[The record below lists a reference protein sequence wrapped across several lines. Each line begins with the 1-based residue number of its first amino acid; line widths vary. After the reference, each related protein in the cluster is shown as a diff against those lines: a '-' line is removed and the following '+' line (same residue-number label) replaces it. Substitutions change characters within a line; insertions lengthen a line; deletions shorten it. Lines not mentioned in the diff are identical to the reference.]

1 MTRPAET
8 STSLTCIPFASTAPT
23 RCTPIRNSYI
33 PRTSAAIAGGSCS
46 LMTSMIAQRIA
57 PWAPSRRIRLRAASR
72 AQEDDGSMPASHRPG
87 LRVNSG
93 LTIPE
98 SELSWR
104 FSRSSGPGGQ
114 GVNTADSRV
123 ELVWDVAGSAVL
135 SPLQR
140 ERLLERL
147 SSRVVDGVLTITA
160 SEHRAQLRNRNA
172 ARARLAAVV
181 AHALRPPSPSRRPT
195 SPGRGAKERRLEAKK
210 RRTDVKRLRRP
221 PHD

>member
-1 MTRPAET
+1 
-8 STSLTCIPFASTAPT
+8 
-23 RCTPIRNSYI
+23 
-33 PRTSAAIAGGSCS
+33 
-46 LMTSMIAQRIA
+46 
-57 PWAPSRRIRLRAASR
+57 
-72 AQEDDGSMPASHRPG
+72 MPAPHRPG
-87 LRVNSG
+87 LTVDSG

-135 SPLQR
+135 SPAQR

-147 SSRVVDGVLTITA
+147 GGRLVDGKLTIAA
-160 SEHRAQLRNRNA
+160 SEQRAQLRNREA
-172 ARARLAAVV
+172 ARARLADIV
-181 AHALRPPSPSRRPT
+181 ADALRPPAAPRRPT
-195 SPGRGAKERRLEAKK
+195 RPSRGARERRLDAKK
-210 RRTDVKRLRRP
+210 RRTDIKRLRRP

>member
-1 MTRPAET
+1 
-8 STSLTCIPFASTAPT
+8 
-23 RCTPIRNSYI
+23 
-33 PRTSAAIAGGSCS
+33 
-46 LMTSMIAQRIA
+46 
-57 PWAPSRRIRLRAASR
+57 
-72 AQEDDGSMPASHRPG
+72 MPATNRPG
-87 LRVNSG
+87 LRVDSE

-135 SPLQR
+135 TPLQR

-147 SSRVVDGVLTITA
+147 SSRVVDGVLTVAA
-160 SEHRAQLRNRNA
+160 SDHRAQLQNRNA

-181 AHALRPPSPSRRPT
+181 ADALRPPPPSRRPT
-195 SPGRGAKERRLEAKK
+195 RPSRGAKERRLEAKK
-210 RRTDVKRLRRP
+210 RRTDVKQLRRP

>member
-1 MTRPAET
+1 
-8 STSLTCIPFASTAPT
+8 
-23 RCTPIRNSYI
+23 
-33 PRTSAAIAGGSCS
+33 
-46 LMTSMIAQRIA
+46 
-57 PWAPSRRIRLRAASR
+57 
-72 AQEDDGSMPASHRPG
+72 MPATHHPG
-87 LRVNSG
+87 LRVDPG

-114 GVNTADSRV
+114 GVNTADSRA

-135 SPLQR
+135 APYQR

-147 SSRVVDGVLTITA
+147 SSRLVDGTLTIAA
-160 SEHRAQLRNRNA
+160 SEHRAQLRNREA
-172 ARARLAAVV
+172 ALARLADVV
-181 AHALRPPSPSRRPT
+181 ADALLPPAAPRRPT
-195 SPGRGAKERRLEAKK
+195 RPSRGAKQRRLDAKK